1 MRNVQ
6 VGNAVSDVGG
16 LTGPS
21 LMKLIEAEGDAGI
34 LRPFRYNGKSYVSL
48 LNGEKDAEGRPKRE
62 VVACENHEL
71 LKNTVATL
79 PHEVWLEID
88 QTVERS
94 AQSELR
100 AVNDLKAAGLTRV
113 IPNGFA
119 VQALMSQ
126 RSSRVGTAYVG
137 MDPQAGF
144 KKDRPVTDTV
154 LLPLPCIWS
163 GFGFG
168 ARELA
173 TSRRGGMPLDVTG
186 AEDATRACALM
197 AEKMLIGNSDYD
209 QYQYVANA
217 VIYGYTDHTSRIT
230 FTVTIP
236 TDSAWVG
243 STLLGELL
251 GARQQLVD
259 AKKKGPYVLYFA
271 PAWSQYLDNDYA
283 SATAGTTQTVTI
295 RERILKIDGFQ
306 EIRTLDELSGW
317 DVLIVQLES
326 QTVQEVIGM
335 EWTSVQWEE
344 MGGQSFNWMILG
356 IYVPRIRADYDGNCG
371 IAHGTV

>member
-1 MRNVQ
+1 MKVQ

-16 LTGPS
+16 LSGPS
-21 LMKLIEAEGDAGI
+21 LTKLIEAGGDAGI
-34 LRPFRYNGKSYVSL
+34 LRPFRHDRKSYVSL
-48 LNGEKDAEGRPKRE
+48 LNGKKNEDGTPQRE
-62 VVACENHEL
+62 VIACNDHEL
-71 LKNTVATL
+71 LRNTVATL

-88 QTVERS
+88 QTVERA

-100 AVNDLKAAGLTRV
+100 AVNDLKAAGLTRT

-126 RSSRVGTAYVG
+126 RASRVGTAYVG

-163 GFGFG
+163 GWGFG

-173 TSRRGGMPLDVTG
+173 TSQRGGMPLDTTG

-209 QYQYVANA
+209 QYKYIANA
-217 VIYGYTDHTSRIT
+217 VIYGYTDHGSRIT
-230 FTVTIP
+230 FTITAP
-236 TDSAWVG
+236 TASGWDG
-243 STLLGELL
+243 ETLVGELL
-251 GARQQLVD
+251 GARQDLIT
-259 AKKKGPYVLYFA
+259 AKKRGPYVIYLA
-271 PAWSQYLDNDYA
+271 PAWSEYLDNDYV
-283 SATAGTTQTVTI
+283 SANAGTTQTITT
-295 RERILKIDGFQ
+295 RERILKIDGFS
-306 EIRTLDELSGW
+306 EIRTLDELTGW
-317 DVLIVQLES
+317 DILIVQMET

-335 EWTSVQWEE
+335 DWTTVQWDEL
-344 MGGQSFNWMILG
+344 GGQAHNWMILG
-356 IYVPRIRADYDGNCG
+356 IYVPRVRADYDGNCG
-371 IAHGTV
+371 IAHGSV